1 MNGKKR
7 PLCWLPLTAE
17 VLCLLAFLLLDW
29 IVPLHDP
36 AAGIDRATILG
47 GWLLLAVTI
56 LGAVNLVYP
65 VYLGFQGEGR
75 LLRKL
80 GFWGKLALTA
90 LLAVS
95 LGILALS
102 LMAVTLFLCMF
113 TGPLGLLGT
122 GAFGAIGL
130 AWLYFIGLGPSA
142 YLAAFLWSGVRAGK
156 VTVPRAVVHTLLQLI
171 PVADVIAAVWLYIT
185 TRRGKAPRAAGDDGN
200 T

>member
-7 PLCWLPLTAE
+7 PFCWLPLTAE

-36 AAGIDRATILG
+36 VAIDRATILG

-113 TGPLGLLGT
+113 AGPLGLLGT

-142 YLAAFLWSGVRAGK
+142 YLAAFLWSGVRAGE

-185 TRRGKAPRAAGDDGN
+185 TRRTAGDDWN

>member
-7 PLCWLPLTAE
+7 PFCWLPLTAE

-122 GAFGAIGL
+122 
-130 AWLYFIGLGPSA
+130 
-142 YLAAFLWSGVRAGK
+142 
-156 VTVPRAVVHTLLQLI
+156 RAVVHTLLQLI

-185 TRRGKAPRAAGDDGN
+185 TRRGKAPRTAGDDWN